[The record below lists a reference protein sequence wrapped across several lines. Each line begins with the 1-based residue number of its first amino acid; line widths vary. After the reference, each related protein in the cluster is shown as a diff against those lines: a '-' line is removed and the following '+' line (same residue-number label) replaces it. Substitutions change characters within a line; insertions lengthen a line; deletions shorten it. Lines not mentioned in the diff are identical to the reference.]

1 MITLSV
7 IITFYKDEN
16 FIEKLEN
23 RLLKKKIITLLRYPL
38 LKKFK
43 ITEGK
48 KIKTSDFF
56 AYIKNI
62 LIFRVRYA

>member
-23 RLLKKKIITLLRYPL
+23 RLLKKNNNIIEVP
-38 LKKFK
+38 
-43 ITEGK
+43 I
-48 KIKTSDFF
+48 
-56 AYIKNI
+56 A
-62 LIFRVRYA
+62 